1 MLVDQRQT
9 LILERVGA
17 HGAVRVADLSAEL
30 GVSDM
35 TIRRDIADLSA
46 RGLLRKVHGGA
57 VDARPSAHEPGFASK
72 QTIATA
78 QKLAIADAAI
88 DLIPAGASIALSAG
102 TTTFALATR
111 LAQRPDLHPLAVVTN
126 SLPVADALHAASDV
140 GDVVLTGGSRTPSDA
155 LVGPLA
161 VAALETLHVDL
172 LFLGAHG
179 LDVEAGLTTPNML
192 EAETNRA
199 LARSARR
206 TVVVADSSKWGT
218 LGMARFLTL
227 DEVDVLVT
235 DENLSTDAAVALAD
249 ADVRVIYARATPTP
263 SSRPTNRP
271 APEDR

>member
-1 MLVDQRQT
+1 MLLDQRHA
-9 LILERVGA
+9 LILERIA
-17 HGAVRVADLSAEL
+17 RDGAVRVADLSAEL
-30 GVSDM
+30 SVSDM
-35 TIRRDIADLSA
+35 TVRRDIAELA
-46 RGLLRKVHGGA
+46 GRGLVRKVHGGA

-78 QKLAIADAAI
+78 QKLAIADAAL
-88 DLIPAGASIALSAG
+88 DLVPAGASIALSAG
-102 TTTFALATR
+102 TTTYALATR
-111 LAQRPDLHPLAVVTN
+111 LAHRPDLHPLAVVTN
-126 SLPVADALHAASDV
+126 SLPVADALHAAGTV

-161 VAALETLHVDL
+161 VAALEKLHVDV

-179 LDVEAGLTTPNML
+179 IDAEAGLTTPNML

-206 TVVVADSSKWGT
+206 TVVLADSSKWGT

-227 DEVDVLVT
+227 EDVDVLVT

-249 ADVRVIYARATPTP
+249 AGVRVIHAPATPTAP
-263 SSRPTNRP
+263 ARTTHRP